1 MLSSPPSPPTLF
13 CNFCWVIPPLLIRP
27 MKITVFVFVFVSD
40 DEDCVMDDES
50 EALQAQA
57 DLASKR
63 SGGCMYYSPPGEEE
77 GLARW
82 GGATRMHKP
91 GTATGEARQQD
102 VRDASPQDVDAGA
115 SGTSARAGAG
125 VQKEEFV
132 QVQLEGL
139 DSARGQND
147 RASKRAAGAA
157 FKAEEVQS
165 EGGEP
170 AVHGVLLPDDWGEQD
185 FKVECQGIEEVDTR
199 AKRRRQ
205 EGPEEEEEEEGEE
218 TASDAG
224 SKRRRLFFAL
234 GEVREKVLPVL

>member
-1 MLSSPPSPPTLF
+1 
-13 CNFCWVIPPLLIRP
+13 
-27 MKITVFVFVFVSD
+27 MKTTVFVFVFVSD
-40 DEDCVMDDES
+40 DENCVMDDES

-57 DLASKR
+57 DLASRR

-77 GLARW
+77 GPARW

-91 GTATGEARQQD
+91 GAAATGEGRQQD
-102 VRDASPQDVDAGA
+102 VRDASPQDIDAGA

-125 VQKEEFV
+125 VQKEEFI

-147 RASKRAAGAA
+147 RAGKRAAGAA

-165 EGGEP
+165 EEGEP

-205 EGPEEEEEEEGEE
+205 EGPEEEEEEERDMDA

-224 SKRRRLFFAL
+224 SKRRRLFFAP
-234 GEVREKVLPVL
+234 GEVREKALAVL